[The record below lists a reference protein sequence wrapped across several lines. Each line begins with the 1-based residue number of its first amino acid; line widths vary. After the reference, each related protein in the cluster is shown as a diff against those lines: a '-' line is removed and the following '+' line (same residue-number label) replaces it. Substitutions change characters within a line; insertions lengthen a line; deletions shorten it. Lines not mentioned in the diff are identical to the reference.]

1 MIQYITHITH
11 QILQLILK
19 KIDEYTGI
27 VSGIS
32 TYFATNFLS
41 INNPKM
47 QTNDIHDEIILQCIR
62 LVFAGLSAGVAYIVV
77 HYLKKYFE
85 KKKIKKYEKHKQYS
99 AK

>member
-1 MIQYITHITH
+1 MLNWIDVNMHSFAH
-11 QILQLILK
+11 FLLK

-47 QTNDIHDEIILQCIR
+47 QTNDIGHEIIMQCIR

-77 HYLKKYFE
+77 HYLKKLLE
-85 KKKIKKYEKHKQYS
+85 NKKRK
-99 AK
+99 

>member
-1 MIQYITHITH
+1 MIQYITNIIHHILH
-11 QILQLILK
+11 FLLK

-62 LVFAGLSAGVAYIVV
+62 LIFGGLSAGIAYLVV

-85 KKKIKKYEKHKQYS
+85 NKKLKK
-99 AK
+99 

>member
-1 MIQYITHITH
+1 MTQYIIHITH
-11 QILQLILK
+11 HILHILLK

-41 INNPKM
+41 IKNPKM

-62 LVFAGLSAGVAYIVV
+62 LLFAGLSAGVAYITV

-85 KKKIKKYEKHKQYS
+85 KKKIK
-99 AK
+99 